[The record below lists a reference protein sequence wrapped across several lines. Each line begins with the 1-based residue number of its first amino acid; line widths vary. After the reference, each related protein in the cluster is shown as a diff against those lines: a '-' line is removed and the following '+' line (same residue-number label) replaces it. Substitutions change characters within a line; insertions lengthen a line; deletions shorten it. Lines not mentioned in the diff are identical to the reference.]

1 MNSFSINA
9 YEHQTMLD
17 YYKQW
22 LVRDLYSNLSH
33 EKLDDPT
40 FLQKLSIIQA
50 DGIRRDIGA
59 HASITHSSIQVTRT
73 EVGRKIQTAA
83 NLITSSLDEGFSLMN
98 QRIIEVNNTLNSID
112 IGIGTIN
119 SNIIEGNRLRVQT
132 NAEIQSLNKNMVI
145 ALSAIN
151 SNISQA
157 TNILK
162 YQLQQI
168 SNVLQ
173 AILDELK
180 IPESQRERRYHIE
193 EGIKY
198 FNMGMKSGDCLYFD
212 DALEEFT
219 TATSIERKDFFS
231 WFYLGMIHL
240 YSKNHIDIEKSI
252 SAFDRYFHYAD
263 ALPKR
268 HDLYDDA
275 LLMKAECY
283 YLEQDMTNAFKTIE
297 NILSRDTRAVLR
309 GIKYLSAT
317 GVSDKQIQAVS
328 LLKSLMKQNPYIVM
342 QVLEDYDIL
351 CNDYVMIFLKEYN
364 DKTKKEIAELISL
377 YDKEMESLKR
387 YPISYYDGLN
397 NEIEE
402 MKSQVHKRI
411 IDIGVVD
418 AIALKENLYAK
429 NILDKIKK
437 AKEEAQKKAEEDAA
451 QKRRVAEEKA
461 AKEKKFREREYL
473 LTHGFVDLGL
483 PSGTIW
489 KNENE
494 KGFFYYDKAICA
506 FQNMLPTE
514 WQLRELHDKCQW
526 QWYWSL
532 FQCGY
537 KIVGPNG
544 ASIFLPADGV
554 ICDSGELLFK
564 RKNGYYLSSTIG
576 FDEDYFGERVRCL
589 IFSSSNIDIS
599 FSNYNIHTYS
609 VRLTFL

>member
-22 LVRDLYSNLSH
+22 LVRDLYSNLSL
-33 EKLDDPT
+33 ENLDDPT

-50 DGIRRDIGA
+50 DGIRRDIEA
-59 HASITHSSIQVTRT
+59 HAAITHSSIQGASTK
-73 EVGRKIQTAA
+73 VGRKIQMTA

-112 IGIGTIN
+112 KGIGTIN

-132 NAEIQSLNKNMVI
+132 NTEIQSLNKNMVI

-162 YQLQQI
+162 YQLQQV

-212 DALEEFT
+212 DALDEFT

-231 WFYLGMIHL
+231 WFYLGMIYL

-252 SAFDRYFHYAD
+252 SAFDRYFHYAA

-283 YLEQDMTNAFKTIE
+283 YLEQDMANAFKTIE
-297 NILSRDTRAVLR
+297 NILSKDTRAVLR

-351 CNDYVMIFLKEYN
+351 CNDYVLFFLKEYN
-364 DKTKKEIAELISL
+364 DRTKKEIAELIYL
-377 YDKEMESLKR
+377 YDKEMEPLKR

-397 NEIEE
+397 NEIDE
-402 MKSQVHKRI
+402 MKSQVHKKI
-411 IDIGVVD
+411 KGVGVVD
-418 AIALKENLYAK
+418 AIALKEKLYAK

-437 AKEEAQKKAEEDAA
+437 TKEEIQKKAEEDAA
-451 QKRRVAEEKA
+451 QKRRVTEEKA
-461 AKEKKFREREYL
+461 AKEKKFRDREYL

-494 KGFFYYDKAICA
+494 KGFFYYDKAVCA
-506 FQNMLPTE
+506 FPNMLPTE
-514 WQLRELHDKCQW
+514 WQFRELRDKCQW

-544 ASIFLPADGV
+544 ASIFLPSEGV

-576 FDEDYFGERVRCL
+576 FDEDYSGERVRCL

-599 FSNYNIHTYS
+599 FSNYNFHTYS
-609 VRLTFL
+609 VRLAFL